1 MSTPPARVSR
11 ASDLDYI
18 RRTLAEKPLF
28 CHFPPHLETLFLETR
43 VRSSGFYIQNGQ
55 WPLLFMFAVILSV
68 SWVYF
73 PEVFAGQ
80 GYLQV
85 KAFEIPLG
93 LSILFIIYGHHIPIV
108 RANFHRVMF
117 PVALLQ
123 LIALQWHIQLSAA
136 NGYLLYAILNLLVC
150 LLLIALGLR
159 FTFKVLLLLFML
171 SGAAGVALSALLA
184 LPLDLLA
191 FGYYYGIFGAV
202 VTALAGIAER
212 QERFAFLQEWLV
224 QYQSDELARLNRQL
238 DRIAHQDALTGIP
251 NRRSFDLAGEREW
264 EIALREQK
272 PLSLLLLDVDFF
284 KRYND
289 TYGHEGGDH
298 CLQAV
303 AQAIRGA
310 MQRPADLAARYGGE
324 EFVVLL
330 PDTDADG
337 AAEVAA
343 RILQAVD
350 ERRLEHAS
358 SSVAPHVTVSIGVT
372 TQTPTPGQPLAD
384 ALRQADQALYQAKEN
399 GRHGYR
405 VFRQPPE
412 SPVFPETPT

>member
-1 MSTPPARVSR
+1 M
-11 ASDLDYI
+11 
-18 RRTLAEKPLF
+18 
-28 CHFPPHLETLFLETR
+28 H
-43 VRSSGFYIQNGQ
+43 
-55 WPLLFMFAVILSV
+55 WPIPWPQAGHAYLLIGVVLSV
-68 SWVYF
+68 IGFFVERRERLGF
-73 PEVFAGQ
+73 LQEVLVVIKSEELAQLNEHLSAMASKDALSG
-80 GYLQV
+80 LSNRR
-85 KAFEIPLG
+85 AFDEMLAREWERGRREEQP
-93 LSILFIIYGHHIPIV
+93 LSILF
-108 RANFHRVMF
+108 M
-117 PVALLQ
+117 
-123 LIALQWHIQLSAA
+123 
-136 NGYLLYAILNLLVC
+136 
-150 LLLIALGLR
+150 
-159 FTFKVLLLLFML
+159 
-171 SGAAGVALSALLA
+171 
-184 LPLDLLA
+184 
-191 FGYYYGIFGAV
+191 
-202 VTALAGIAER
+202 
-212 QERFAFLQEWLV
+212 
-224 QYQSDELARLNRQL
+224 
-238 DRIAHQDALTGIP
+238 
-251 NRRSFDLAGEREW
+251 
-264 EIALREQK
+264 
-272 PLSLLLLDVDFF
+272 DVDFF

>member
-1 MSTPPARVSR
+1 
-11 ASDLDYI
+11 
-18 RRTLAEKPLF
+18 
-28 CHFPPHLETLFLETR
+28 
-43 VRSSGFYIQNGQ
+43 
-55 WPLLFMFAVILSV
+55 
-68 SWVYF
+68 
-73 PEVFAGQ
+73 
-80 GYLQV
+80 
-85 KAFEIPLG
+85 
-93 LSILFIIYGHHIPIV
+93 
-108 RANFHRVMF
+108 
-117 PVALLQ
+117 
-123 LIALQWHIQLSAA
+123 LSAS